1 MLVLIINFFS
11 LNFKSI
17 EIEGERV
24 SSSQNERPLWGVG
37 GEGGGRVLK
46 NEHGQTR
53 GEKGGGV
60 SKLENLEQTYFLDV
74 PY

>member
-53 GEKGGGV
+53 GEKGGV